1 MTELSKLKQLGAAY
15 GVELQWYDIWGHRH
29 EVSEATLRAL
39 LTAMRVEAD
48 DDAQVQRALDEREM
62 VIWRE
67 PLLPALVVRETALPA
82 RLLVRF
88 PELLD
93 AGQLAWRLME
103 ENGEQHGAP
112 FVFRTLPEAERGEVR
127 GQQFV
132 ARHLTLDAKPGPGYH
147 RLCLLRGQQ
156 VLAQTLLIVV
166 PDACYQPEA
175 VRKDGRTWG
184 PSVQLYSVRSERN
197 WGMGDFTD
205 LRRLL
210 ELWAERGADVV
221 GLNPLHALFPHNPEH
236 ASPYSPSSR
245 LFLNSL
251 YLDPEHIDD
260 FGECEE
266 ARELVHSSE
275 FQARLRTLRTAELVD
290 YRAVAA
296 AKMVV
301 LELLYASFR
310 RRHLASNSARSGE
323 FRDFQAR
330 GGKALREHALFEAL
344 QEHFV
349 REDPAT
355 WGWPVWPA
363 LYRDPGSDEVVR
375 SAEAQRDRVEFFE
388 WLQWQSDRQLAEV
401 SQCALELRLGIGLY
415 GDLAVSIDRGGAETW
430 SNQDLYALGA
440 SIGAPPDDFSLTGQN
455 WGLPPM
461 IPARLAQAGFAPFI
475 ATLRANMRR
484 TGALRVDHVMGLM
497 RLFWISSG
505 ATPADGAYVRYPFE
519 ELLGILALES
529 QRNHCMVIGEDL
541 GTVPDEV
548 RRALSELQALS
559 CRVLYFERREAGEFT
574 APGEYP
580 AQALVAATT
589 HDLPTLA
596 GFWEGRDLALRA
608 ELNLFPS
615 DQVRERQMQ
624 ERSRDRARLLS
635 ALEREGLLPAGIS
648 SDPASVPTMTPELAR
663 AVQTYLART
672 RCQVCMVQLEDIL
685 GQSDQVNL
693 PGTSSRYPNWRRK
706 LTLDL
711 ERWPQD
717 ERFIALC
724 EAVRRARPAI
734 ATANAMR
741 PPSK

>member
-1 MTELSKLKQLGAAY
+1 MPELARLKQLAAAY
-15 GVELQWYDIWGHRH
+15 GVELHWYDIWGHAH
-29 EVSEATLRAL
+29 EVSEVTLRAVLAAMHVQAEDDIQVHNAL
-39 LTAMRVEAD
+39 L
-48 DDAQVQRALDEREM
+48 ERENAL
-62 VIWRE
+62 WRE
-67 PLLPALVVRETALPA
+67 PLLPALVVREATLPA
-82 RLLVRF
+82 QLIVRF
-88 PELLD
+88 PEQLD
-93 AGQLAWRLME
+93 ADQLTWRLVD
-103 ENGEQHGAP
+103 ENGEQRDAV
-112 FVFRTLPEAERGEVR
+112 FVFRALPEAGRAEIG

-132 ARHLTLDAKPGPGYH
+132 ARRLTLEAKPAPGYH
-147 RLCLLRGQQ
+147 RLLLLRGQQ
-156 VLAQTLLIVV
+156 VLAETLLIVA

-175 VRKDGRTWG
+175 VQEGGRTWG
-184 PSVQLYSVRSERN
+184 PAVQLYTVRSERN

-205 LRRLL
+205 LRALL
-210 ELWAERGADVV
+210 EQWAERGADVV
-221 GLNPLHALFPHNPEH
+221 GLNPLHSLFPHNPEH

-251 YLDPEHIDD
+251 YLDPELVDD
-260 FGECEE
+260 FRECEE
-266 ARELVHSSE
+266 ARELIRSSE
-275 FQARLRTLRTAELVD
+275 FQSRLRTLRTAELVD

-296 AKMVV
+296 AKMAV
-301 LELLYASFR
+301 LKLLYGSFR
-310 RRHLASNSARSGE
+310 QRHLAKNSARESE

-330 GGKALREHALFEAL
+330 GGKALWEHALFEAL

-349 REDPAT
+349 REDPSH
-355 WGWPVWPA
+355 WGWPVWPVP
-363 LYRDPGSDEVVR
+363 YRSPGSTEVTR
-375 SAEAQRDRVEFFE
+375 FAKANRERVEFFQ
-388 WLQWQSDRQLAEV
+388 WLQWQTDRQLATV
-401 SQCALELRLGIGLY
+401 SGRAFELRLGVGLY
-415 GDLAVSIDRGGAETW
+415 GDLAVSVDRGGAETW

-440 SIGAPPDDFSLTGQN
+440 SVGAPPDDFSLTGQN

-461 IPARLAQAGFAPFI
+461 IPARLAHAAFAPFI

-497 RLFWISSG
+497 RLFWIPSG
-505 ATPADGAYVRYPFE
+505 ATPADGAYVRYPLE

-529 QRNHCMVIGEDL
+529 QRDRCMVIGEDL

-548 RRALSELQALS
+548 RRALFELQALS
-559 CRVLYFERREAGEFT
+559 CRVLYFERREGGEFK
-574 APGEYP
+574 APAEYP

-615 DQVRERQMQ
+615 DEVREGQMQ

-635 ALEREGLLPAGIS
+635 ALEREGLLPAGLTP
-648 SDPASVPTMTPELAR
+648 DTAFASTMSPELAR

-672 RCQVCMVQLEDIL
+672 PCKVCMVQLEDVL

-693 PGTSSRYPNWRRK
+693 PGTSSRYPSWRRK

-717 ERFIALC
+717 DRFVELSD
-724 EAVRRARPAI
+724 AVNQARSSTRA
-734 ATANAMR
+734 
-741 PPSK
+741 